1 MKVSVITMH
10 AVKNYGSVLQT
21 YATQTVLNS
30 LGCETEIINYIRKKN
45 LDSNL
50 ADTWT
55 ANDHGIKKV
64 IKKAILYPTITR
76 WKKVFGGYL
85 RENINLS
92 EHTYSSTE
100 DFIHNPVVS
109 DVYCTGSDQ
118 VWNSGW
124 NQGIEG
130 PFFLNFAPET
140 ATKISI
146 AASIGKTELAENEI
160 AAIMPML
167 KRYNAISMRE
177 MSGVDIVKGMGISNV
192 KFCLD
197 PTLLLSKEKWLNH
210 AMGIKVPEKYILV
223 YQLNHDGKFDDYAVE
238 VAKRKK
244 LPLLRVCTRYDQQRL
259 PGKAII
265 IPEIQQLL
273 TLISKA
279 ELVITN
285 SFHATAF
292 CINLNKNFISIY
304 PNEYSCRLGDALAMF
319 GLQRRHLEDYEQYE
333 LADEVIDFNPVNEIL
348 EQKRKESM
356 AVIKYMLGLDK

>member
-64 IKKAILYPTITR
+64 IKKAILYPTISR

-85 RENINLS
+85 KKNINLS
-92 EHTYSSTE
+92 EYVYSSTE
-100 DFIHNPVVS
+100 DFVRNPIVA
-109 DVYCTGSDQ
+109 DVFCTGSDQ

-124 NQGIEG
+124 NQGIEK
-130 PFFLNFAPET
+130 PFFLDFAPDD

-146 AASIGKTELAENEI
+146 AASIGKTELAAEEVK
-160 AAIMPML
+160 AIKPML
-167 KRYNAISMRE
+167 ERYNAISIRE
-177 MSGVDIVKGMGISNV
+177 TSGVGVVKGMGIANV
-192 KFCLD
+192 QFCLD
-197 PTLLLSKEKWLNH
+197 PTLLLPRQKWLEH
-210 AMGIKVPEKYILV
+210 AIDIKVPEKYILV
-223 YQLNHDGKFDDYAVE
+223 YQLNRDEKFDRYAVE

-273 TLISKA
+273 TLFNKA

-292 CINLNKNFISIY
+292 CIN
-304 PNEYSCRLGDALAMF
+304 
-319 GLQRRHLEDYEQYE
+319 
-333 LADEVIDFNPVNEIL
+333 
-348 EQKRKESM
+348 
-356 AVIKYMLGLDK
+356 